1 MDAYIVSDNITVTPE
16 KSDVLDGLVCSKHPV
31 LNISHVD

>member
-16 KSDVLDGLVCSKHPV
+16 KSDVLDGLFKTSGTKYFTR
-31 LNISHVD
+31 